1 MFVWLIKKV
10 KKFEYNCAFLK
21 QDRTRAYPYSVLVTA
36 NDIVAPTANFMNPSN
51 AKTKANFI
59 PPTIITKINKRKRLI
74 RLDRLGNN
82 TSHSENIKEP
92 ESMLYEA
99 LYVIVG
105 LFFNIYTSKKL
116 KDRINKIKLK
126 RIKVAE
132 NC

>member
-1 MFVWLIKKV
+1 MHGGNGGVGKKNTFGGV
-10 KKFEYNCAFLK
+10 PVATH
-21 QDRTRAYPYSVLVTA
+21 DTA
-36 NDIVAPTANFMNPSN
+36 KV
-51 AKTKANFI
+51 
-59 PPTIITKINKRKRLI
+59 
-74 RLDRLGNN
+74 
-82 TSHSENIKEP
+82 KEP

-116 KDRINKIKLK
+116 KDRINNIKLK